1 MRDELESTRRNELH
15 QNTATETYTFR
26 NRADEA
32 ALPMR
37 RWQFAS
43 PGNHLGGA
51 GLLGAALAHYAR
63 RRMDSHIERFDRYGL
78 TGWTFASLVLAF
90 WMIPAALDAALGN
103 AVVNCA
109 KYASLI
115 AAGFALSSAMRRSPV
130 VLEAFFIGNFV
141 WMSATVGLVYQSAE
155 TQLCLNY
162 VADSQERAG
171 RGLVFTAIT
180 VLISWIALRLRYN
193 DQAVIASK

>member
-1 MRDELESTRRNELH
+1 
-15 QNTATETYTFR
+15 
-26 NRADEA
+26 
-32 ALPMR
+32 
-37 RWQFAS
+37 
-43 PGNHLGGA
+43 
-51 GLLGAALAHYAR
+51 
-63 RRMDSHIERFDRYGL
+63 
-78 TGWTFASLVLAF
+78 
-90 WMIPAALDAALGN
+90 
-103 AVVNCA
+103 
-109 KYASLI
+109 
-115 AAGFALSSAMRRSPV
+115 